1 MAKTIASTAAAIQKA
16 PTVSNQPAQAEIA
29 LRAYHI
35 YLQRGGAP
43 GNEFADWMQAERE
56 LLGEIAKPRRKAS
69 VKSIAA

>member
-1 MAKTIASTAAAIQKA
+1 MAKTIASTSAAAQKA

-29 LRAYHI
+29 LRAYQI

-56 LLGEIAKPRRKAS
+56 LLAEIARPRHKAT

>member
-1 MAKTIASTAAAIQKA
+1 MAKTIQSTSPITPRNGTTINS
-16 PTVSNQPAQAEIA
+16 PTQDEIA
-29 LRAYHI
+29 LRAYYI

-56 LLGEIAKPRRKAS
+56 LLAEAGKPRRKAA